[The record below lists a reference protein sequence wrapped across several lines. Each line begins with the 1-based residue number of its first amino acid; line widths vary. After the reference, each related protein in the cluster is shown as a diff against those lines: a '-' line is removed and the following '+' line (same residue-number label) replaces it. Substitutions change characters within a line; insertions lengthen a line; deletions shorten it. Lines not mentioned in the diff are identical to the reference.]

1 VTERPE
7 EIWERRISD
16 ALDRVPGYRGYRLK
30 EERRDADRRVRAAVA
45 DAYAAQLVRVERIG
59 RDLANARRLGE
70 ISAVERTSQAI
81 RHYIDRVRSAT
92 PGYGGLFGDR
102 DIDGIALDQLRL
114 FDESLLLGVDE
125 LRPAIDRLE
134 ADFAAGQP
142 LAAAADEAARTIE
155 SQLVRFD
162 TRQEVIT
169 TGQATSRDSVL
180 AALRPI
186 AEVIPSD
193 VYSAQPGDAISILG
207 DNFLVDA
214 RIDVDGRPQSFR
226 LFRIAHE
233 PEEWLFVSRE
243 PGGAMYRL
251 TPVTPPEQGADITG
265 TKLRQAAVGAGDGE
279 ITGERGSE
287 GLRAVRYALL
297 EDAED
302 PDGFGLVLDWEG
314 ERQAFVGRR
323 AEPIDIELFR
333 RIEAAG

>member
-1 VTERPE
+1 MTERPE
-7 EIWERRISD
+7 DIWERRIRE

-30 EERRDADRRVRAAVA
+30 EERRDADRRVREAVA
-45 DAYAAQLVRVERIG
+45 DAYAAELARVENIG
-59 RDLANARRLGE
+59 RDLANARRLDE
-70 ISAVERTSQAI
+70 ITAVERTSQAI

-114 FDESLLLGVDE
+114 FDESLLLGVAE
-125 LRPAIDRLE
+125 LEPSIDRLE
-134 ADFAAGQP
+134 ADFAASQP
-142 LAAAADEAARTIE
+142 LGPAADQAARTIE
-155 SQLVRFD
+155 SQIARFN
-162 TRQEVIT
+162 TRQEVID
-169 TGQATSRDSVL
+169 TGHAASRDGVL

-186 AEVIPSD
+186 AEVIPPE

-207 DNFLVDA
+207 DDHLIDA

-226 LFRIAHE
+226 VFRISRE

-243 PGGAMYRL
+243 PGGQIIRL
-251 TPVTPPEQGADITG
+251 NPVTPPGMGASIPG
-265 TKLRQAAVGAGDGE
+265 TSLRQLTAGTGDGE
-279 ITGERGSE
+279 VTGERGSE

-302 PDGFGLVLDWEG
+302 PNRLGLILDWDG

-323 AEPIDIELFR
+323 TDALDVEVFR
-333 RIEAAG
+333 RAETAG